1 MPTVQLRPS
10 GRSLPANSGEVTGA
24 AEWGPQNLPA
34 SQAGAG
40 LAAGMWPRTDSQGQA
55 KLKWQAPQPGP
66 GTPVRGTQSPKI
78 QRVSIRCIDD

>member
-10 GRSLPANSGEVTGA
+10 GRSPPASSGEVTGA

-40 LAAGMWPRTDSQGQA
+40 LAAGMWPRSDSQGQA
-55 KLKWQAPQPGP
+55 KLNGRLLSQGP
-66 GTPVRGTQSPKI
+66 GHLPGGPKAPSCRGYQS
-78 QRVSIRCIDD
+78 DA